1 MNYSPILIVSG
12 EPNSVFLE
20 LFFKVLKKDKIKSP
34 IILISSK
41 KLLTLQMQK
50 LEFKKKIKLLQI
62 SKLKSY
68 KLDNKTINLIDVKY
82 NPGKAFEKISKKSNI
97 FIKNSFDLAFQII
110 KKNNIHKFINGPI
123 SKKQFLKNKF
133 LGITEYISEK
143 FQANNTCM
151 LIYNETL
158 SVCPITTHLP
168 LKLVSKKINKKIIS
182 KNISLVNNFYE
193 KKFNIKPRI
202 AILGLNPH
210 CESVHKYNEDEK
222 IIKPTI
228 QYLKNRYNVSGP
240 YPADTIFLKNNRK
253 KFDVIIGMYHDQVL
267 TPLKTLFEYDAIN
280 ITLGLPFIRVSPDH
294 GPNETMLGKNLSNPL
309 SLSRAIKFLDK
320 NWLELKKV

>member
-50 LEFKKKIKLLQI
+50 LEFKKKIKLLQV

-143 FQANNTCM
+143 FQAKNTCM

-168 LKLVSKKINKKIIS
+168 LKLVSKKINKKIIL
-182 KNISLVNNFYE
+182 KNVSLVNNFYE

-210 CESVHKYNEDEK
+210 CESVHEYNEDEK
-222 IIKPTI
+222 IIKPI
-228 QYLKNRYNVSGP
+228 IKYLKNKYNVSGP

-320 NWLELKKV
+320 N

>member
-50 LEFKKKIKLLQI
+50 LEFKKKIKLLQV

-82 NPGKAFEKISKKSNI
+82 NPDKAFEKISKKSNI

-228 QYLKNRYNVSGP
+228 QYLNNRYNVSGP

-320 NWLELKKV
+320 N

>member
-50 LEFKKKIKLLQI
+50 LEFKKKIKLLQV

-123 SKKQFLKNKF
+123 SKKEFLKNKF

-143 FQANNTCM
+143 FQAKNTCM

-168 LKLVSKKINKKIIS
+168 LKLVSKKINKKIIL
-182 KNISLVNNFYE
+182 KNVSLVNNFYE

-228 QYLKNRYNVSGP
+228 KYLKNKYNVSGP

-253 KFDVIIGMYHDQVL
+253 KFDIIIGMYHDQVL

-320 NWLELKKV
+320 N

>member
-50 LEFKKKIKLLQI
+50 LKFKKKIKPLQV

-123 SKKQFLKNKF
+123 SKKQFLKKKF

-267 TPLKTLFEYDAIN
+267 APLKTLFEYDAIN

-320 NWLELKKV
+320 N

>member
-20 LFFKVLKKDKIKSP
+20 LFFKVLNKDKIKSP

-50 LEFKKKIKLLQI
+50 LEFKKKIKLLQV

-143 FQANNTCM
+143 FQTKKTCM

-168 LKLVSKKINKKIIS
+168 LKLVSKRINKKIIL
-182 KNISLVNNFYE
+182 KNVSLVNNFYE

-228 QYLKNRYNVSGP
+228 KYLKNKYNVSGP

-320 NWLELKKV
+320 N

>member
-20 LFFKVLKKDKIKSP
+20 LFFKVLNKDKIKSP

-110 KKNNIHKFINGPI
+110 KKNDIHKFINGPI

-143 FQANNTCM
+143 FQTKKTCM

-168 LKLVSKKINKKIIS
+168 LKLVSKRINKKIIL
-182 KNISLVNNFYE
+182 KNVSLVNNFYE

-228 QYLKNRYNVSGP
+228 KYLKNKYNVSGP

-253 KFDVIIGMYHDQVL
+253 KFDIIIGMYHDQVL

>member
-20 LFFKVLKKDKIKSP
+20 LFFKVLNKDKIKSP

-123 SKKQFLKNKF
+123 SKKEFLKNKF

-143 FQANNTCM
+143 FQTKKTCM

-168 LKLVSKKINKKIIS
+168 LKLVSKRINKKIIL
-182 KNISLVNNFYE
+182 KNVSLVNNFYE

-228 QYLKNRYNVSGP
+228 KYLKNIYNVSGP

-320 NWLELKKV
+320 N

>member
-50 LEFKKKIKLLQI
+50 LEFKKKIKLLQV

-267 TPLKTLFEYDAIN
+267 APLKTLFEYDAIN

-320 NWLELKKV
+320 N